1 MTVEETSEELALE
14 GRSVVIE
21 VTRFPKGTSRGRVTS
36 LAVGIDPEVKE
47 GDEAVDVSPA
57 LVVDALIYALKLNY
71 DAESQHGSD
80 ETAEE
85 YVEDVARILL
95 SQIENDEPSSLR
107 RVH

>member
-1 MTVEETSEELALE
+1 MAVEETTEELALE

-36 LAVGIDPEVKE
+36 LAVGIEPDVKNGGDP
-47 GDEAVDVSPA
+47 VDVSPA

-71 DAESQHGSD
+71 DAESQHGSN
-80 ETAEE
+80 ETAED

-95 SQIENDEPSSLR
+95 SQIENDEPSSLM